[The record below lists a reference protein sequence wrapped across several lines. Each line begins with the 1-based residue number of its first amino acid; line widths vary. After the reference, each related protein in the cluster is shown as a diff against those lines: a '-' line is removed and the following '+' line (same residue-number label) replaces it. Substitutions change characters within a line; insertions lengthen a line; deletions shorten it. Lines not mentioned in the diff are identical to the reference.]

1 MEKVS
6 KIPENLDIKCLRL
19 SKTDFSKET
28 KKKFLEKI
36 LYKFRSSRMEVFCK
50 KGKKLKKIHR
60 KTAQV
65 PAQMFSCEFCEIYK
79 NTYFVEHLRTAAFGN
94 ILLKH
99 NDAKKQ

>member
-1 MEKVS
+1 MFAIEQ
-6 KIPENLDIKCLRL
+6 NRFLQRN
-19 SKTDFSKET
+19 
-28 KKKFLEKI
+28 KKKVLRKI
-36 LYKFRSSRMEVFCK
+36 LYEFRSSRMEVFCK